1 MSASLPEV
9 HRLARALLDQE
20 GVGEG
25 ADAALPAAERVL
37 QRLAE
42 RISPLVG
49 TGGFRMLLQ
58 RALRRAAGERAWL
71 EAIELDRDTAWR
83 LVGAEEAARDLPAEE
98 AISTAE
104 TLVAE
109 LVGLVARFL
118 GADLAIRLV
127 RQSYPDGAVGGD
139 TGEGSEETIHE

>member
-1 MSASLPEV
+1 MNVSLPEV
-9 HRLARALLDQE
+9 HLLARTLLRQE

-25 ADAALPAAERVL
+25 TDAALLAAERVL

-49 TGGFRMLLQ
+49 TGGFHMLLQ
-58 RALRRAAGERAWL
+58 RALRRAAGERTWL
-71 EAIELDRDTAWR
+71 ERIELDRDTPWR
-83 LVGAEEAARDLPAEE
+83 LVGAEEAARDLAAEE
-98 AISTAE
+98 AISAAE

-109 LVGLVARFL
+109 LVGLIARFL
-118 GADLAIRLV
+118 GPDLAIRLV

-139 TGEGSEETIHE
+139 TGAGSEETIHE